1 MWLHEFEALS
11 DEVARLSAIL
21 DCLLRLAA
29 VDKVQPVVEEVDVA
43 RLIECR
49 VRSWQPQALA
59 RLVSIRLD
67 TGPGA
72 DLTVPALIDPTLFGS
87 ALDAI
92 LDNAIKFSPPQGTVS
107 VRIVLEPSTVR
118 CVVSDT
124 GAGLLDS
131 EFERI
136 GDRFWRSKRHQNV
149 HGTGLGLAIV
159 RVLQEAVGGELTFA
173 PNTPSGLSV
182 TLSLPR
188 STGNKAIRTSGR
200 AR

>member
-1 MWLHEFEALS
+1 
-11 DEVARLSAIL
+11 
-21 DCLLRLAA
+21 
-29 VDKVQPVVEEVDVA
+29 
-43 RLIECR
+43 
-49 VRSWQPQALA
+49 
-59 RLVSIRLD
+59 
-67 TGPGA
+67 
-72 DLTVPALIDPTLFGS
+72 
-87 ALDAI
+87 
-92 LDNAIKFSPPQGTVS
+92 LDNAIKFSPPQGTVA
-107 VRIVLEPSTVR
+107 VRVLLEPATVR

-159 RVLQEAVGGELTFA
+159 RVLQEAVGGDLTFA

-188 STGNKAIRTSGR
+188 STGDKGDPHRNRPRPVMARSEGPAPSGSQYHQVGVV
-200 AR
+200 